1 MHRRSLLLRLVV
13 FGALGSAGVVTAAC
27 ANGKP
32 PVAVGMSKA
41 EVRRR
46 LGPPER
52 ISKLDGKLLSTVT
65 EDQEDR
71 VSGRLAYF
79 YRGGATVVWFQDGRV
94 TSVTRQPAAAGP
106 DPAKD
111 H

>member
-1 MHRRSLLLRLVV
+1 MLRRSLLLRLVV
-13 FGALGSAGVVTAAC
+13 FGALGWTGLVTAAC
-27 ANGKP
+27 ASGKP

-52 ISKLDGKLLSTVT
+52 IAKLDGKLLETVKA
-65 EDQEDR
+65 DQEDR
-71 VSGRLAYF
+71 VPGQLVYF
-79 YRGGATVVWFQDGRV
+79 YSGGETMVWFQDGRV
-94 TSVTRQPAAAGP
+94 TSITRQPVAPGP
-106 DPAKD
+106 DPATN

>member
-1 MHRRSLLLRLVV
+1 MLRRSLLLRLVV
-13 FGALGSAGVVTAAC
+13 FGALGWTGLVTAAC

-46 LGPPER
+46 LGRPER
-52 ISKLDGKLLSTVT
+52 ISKLDGKLLNPVP

-71 VSGRLAYF
+71 VSGRLVYF
-79 YRGGATVVWFQDGRV
+79 YSGGGTMVWFQDGRV
-94 TSVTRQPAAAGP
+94 TSVTRQPAVPGP
-106 DPAKD
+106 DPATN